1 MEGISN
7 GSHACSCH
15 NLSQG
20 GGALVKHTTIKLL
33 TKGSL
38 EVKLPTISR
47 VEKQRRVR
55 ENRGVE
61 EGRNREREK
70 SEERRYR
77 CAKC

>member
-20 GGALVKHTTIKLL
+20 GGALVKHTIIKLL
-33 TKGSL
+33 KGNL
-38 EVKLPTISR
+38 EVKLPTIWR
-47 VEKQRRVR
+47 DEKQRRVR